1 MSKHSPDLAEDF
13 DHVEDVEV
21 WSRLKSQLAAPPPV
35 MSIKSHPLRLTDAA
49 LIVRAV
55 PTVDDWISIRLIAEF
70 AVIANA
76 PVTVHVP
83 DSVNACVFDAG
94 PVTVQLLHA
103 AVAATVT
110 VAGRPEDAS
119 KMTLS
124 VEMGADAPPAPP
136 DDADQCVVSELFHV
150 PAPPTQ

>member
-1 MSKHSPDLAEDF
+1 M
-13 DHVEDVEV
+13 
-21 WSRLKSQLAAPPPV
+21 
-35 MSIKSHPLRLTDAA
+35 
-49 LIVRAV
+49 
-55 PTVDDWISIRLIAEF
+55 RLIAEF
-70 AVIANA
+70 AVIVNV

-83 DSVNACVFDAG
+83 DSVNVCVFDAG